1 MDISARYCLV
11 SFPEFK
17 LRSGFLKWS
26 LKLKDLTTDMS
37 STKAA
42 GPKVVLCFCP
52 VEDPA
57 MSPPA
62 TPELHQDEAQVLE
75 ELSAK
80 GKPSL
85 SLQRLQRPGS
95 GLQNIG
101 NSCYLNAVLQ
111 CLTHTP
117 PLADSML
124 SREHSQRCCYPEGC
138 KMCAMEAHVTQS
150 LLHSHSGGVMK
161 PSEILTSTFHKHR
174 QEDAHEFLMFT
185 LNTMHESCLREC
197 KQSET
202 SSKDSSLIYDIFG
215 GQMRSQIKC
224 HHCQGT
230 LDSYDPFLNLF
241 LDICS
246 AQSVK
251 QALEDLVKVEE
262 LQGDNAYYC
271 GGCRGKV
278 PASKTTKVQS
288 ASKVLLL
295 VLNRSYDFGGDKLNR
310 VVSYPEYLDLQPYL
324 SQPTAGPLPYALYAV
339 LVHDGE
345 TCSCGHYFCYVKAS
359 HGKWYKMDDSKV
371 TRCEVSSVLS
381 EPAYMLFYVQQT
393 DLEKVN
399 ADVSVGRVHG
409 VLHPESQQKKTRK
422 KKHKRSSC
430 TEAVQMPRENRKN
443 TAAKETSSGEGKVL
457 QEQNHQ
463 KAGQNLKS
471 TKVNLSANGT
481 VIHQPRY
488 TANWGR
494 DAPDKDNQ
502 PRHNADRLL
511 TTQGSMNTG
520 QLCGQG
526 GRQRSKK
533 KKNKIKQGQ
542 RPLLVC

>member
-1 MDISARYCLV
+1 MVTAP
-11 SFPEFK
+11 SF
-17 LRSGFLKWS
+17 
-26 LKLKDLTTDMS
+26 T
-37 STKAA
+37 
-42 GPKVVLCFCP
+42 
-52 VEDPA
+52 EDPA

-62 TPELHQDEAQVLE
+62 TPELHQDEARVLE

-85 SLQRLQRPGS
+85 SLQRIQSPGS

-117 PLADSML
+117 PLADYML
-124 SREHSQRCCYPEGC
+124 SQEHSQRCCYPEGC

-185 LNTMHESCLREC
+185 LNAMHESCLRGC

-251 QALEDLVKVEE
+251 QALEDLVKLEE

-271 GGCRGKV
+271 GRCREKM
-278 PASKTTKVQS
+278 PASKTTKVQT

-339 LVHDGE
+339 LVHDGV
-345 TCSCGHYFCYVKAS
+345 TCSSGHYFCYVKAS

-371 TRCEVSSVLS
+371 TRCDVSSVLS
-381 EPAYMLFYVQQT
+381 EPAYLLFYVQQT

-399 ADVSVGRVHG
+399 VDVSVGRVHG

-430 TEAVQMPRENRKN
+430 TEAVYMPRENREN
-443 TAAKETSSGEGKVL
+443 TATKETSLGEGKVL

-463 KAGQNLKS
+463 KAGQNLKTTKVNFQRWDLQRLGQVDRTHLLLPREQNHQKAGQNLKT

-494 DAPDKDNQ
+494 NAPDKDDQ
-502 PRHNADRLL
+502 PGHSGDRLL

-520 QLCGQG
+520 QLCGHG
-526 GRQRSKK
+526 GSQRSKK
-533 KKNKIKQGQ
+533 RKNKNKQGQ